1 MSVYIPEANMEN
13 AENISLIVSG
23 RASLLP
29 VFFRKETGTRY
40 DRRFEALIKDRKRK
54 LWQKN
59 LEKHGGESIGCVL
72 WKT

>member
-54 LWQKN
+54 L
-59 LEKHGGESIGCVL
+59 
-72 WKT
+72 